1 MNKLNMK
8 KTKIICTVGPATRDD
23 DVLRGMIEAGM
34 NVARF
39 NFSHGTHESHLV
51 AFEQLK
57 RVREEMGVFVGAL
70 LDTKGPDV
78 RLKEFK
84 DGEVTLKEG
93 KLFTLYSGE
102 YEGDVNGCSITYDGL
117 AYDVEVG
124 NRILFNDGLIETVVT
139 EIKGSDIVCKIK
151 SGGLLKSNKGVNIP
165 GVRLSMQYMT
175 EKDREDIR
183 FGIEQGFDFIAASF
197 VSRAQDVIDVR
208 RVLDRHN
215 CKSMRVIAK
224 IENAEGVENIA
235 EILEVCDGIMVA
247 RGDMG
252 VEIDMAKLPCIQ
264 KRLIRMCYNSGRP
277 VITATEMLESMINN
291 PRPTRAEV
299 SDVANAVYDGTS
311 AVMLSGETTVGKHP
325 VRAVRAMAEIIFEAE
340 NSIHYTE
347 NMFRRRRNDSGE
359 QRLSIADAVCHA
371 ACMTSLETE
380 ATAIM
385 TVSQSGGT
393 ARMLSKYRAPYP
405 IFACVLDE
413 HIARHLTL
421 SWGVYPLL
429 MPLLPNT
436 DEVIK
441 ESEKLCLK
449 AGYLKKG
456 DMVVIVAGLP
466 SGAIGTTNMMTVHRI
481 GDYGK

>member
-1 MNKLNMK
+1 MNDMK
-8 KTKIICTVGPATRDD
+8 KTKIVCTLGPATEND
-23 DVLRGMIEAGM
+23 DVLRRMIDAGM

-39 NFSHGTHESHLV
+39 NFSHGTHESHK
-51 AFEQLK
+51 ATFDRLK
-57 RVREEMGVFVGAL
+57 RIREEMGVHVGAL

-78 RLKEFK
+78 RLKTFK
-84 DGEVTLKEG
+84 NDEEELKEG
-93 KLFTLYSGE
+93 KLFTLYAGKH
-102 YEGDVNGCSITYDGL
+102 EGNKKGCSINYDGL
-117 AYDVEVG
+117 AYDVEIG
-124 NRILFNDGLIETVVT
+124 TRILFDDGKIETVVE

-151 SGGLLKSNKGVNIP
+151 TGGIIKSNKGINIP
-165 GVRLSMQYMT
+165 GVRLSMPYMT
-175 EKDREDIR
+175 EKDRNDIR
-183 FGIEQGFDFIAASF
+183 FGIENKFDFIAASF
-197 VSRAQDVIDVR
+197 VSRAQDVLDVR

-215 CKSMRVIAK
+215 CTSIRIIAK

-277 VITATEMLESMINN
+277 VITATEMLESMIHN

-325 VRAVRAMAEIIFEAE
+325 VRAVQTMANIIYEAE

-347 NMFRRRRNDSGE
+347 NMFRRRRGDRGE
-359 QRLSIADAVCHA
+359 RQLAIVDAVCHA

-385 TVSQSGGT
+385 TVSRSGDT
-393 ARMLSKYRAPYP
+393 ARTLSKYRAPYP
-405 IFACVLDE
+405 IYACVLDA
-413 HIARHLTL
+413 HIARHLSL

-429 MPLLPNT
+429 MRMLPNT
-436 DEVIK
+436 HEVLR
-441 ESEKLCLK
+441 ESERLCLE
-449 AGYLKKG
+449 AGYINNG
-456 DMVVIVAGLP
+456 DTVVVVAGLI
-466 SGAIGTTNMMTVHRI
+466 SGEFGTTNMMTVLHV
-481 GDYGK
+481 GDSSE